1 MSDKK
6 FLFFDMDGTLI
17 APKTRRIPQSAI
29 DGIQQAMKNGHHCF
43 ICTGRSYRMA
53 QEYFDQLAFPG
64 IVFCNGAGIAYDG
77 EILETR
83 DLEPGWRIW
92 FVNNNI
98 CISECA
104 RKKSYEPLL
113 FCAPCR
119 RRFRRF

>member
-53 QEYFDQLAFPG
+53 QEYFDQLAFSG

-83 DLEPGWRIW
+83 DLERSVIIW
-92 FVNNNI
+92 VVDMV
-98 CISECA
+98 C
-104 RKKSYEPLL
+104 
-113 FCAPCR
+113 
-119 RRFRRF
+119 